1 MVVEANNWLTWA
13 VRLQALAQTGLAYGR
28 DVYDMERFEEIRQI
42 AAEMLVKPSGLP
54 LEQVEDL
61 FCNESGYQTPKLDT
75 RAAIIQDQKILLVQ
89 EKDGLWSLPGG
100 WCDVGQSTME
110 NTIKEV
116 REEAGLDVEVVRLV
130 AILDKAKSNPSR
142 SAHHVTKVFYL
153 CQSLGGQF
161 QANSE
166 TVASAYFA
174 LDDLPALSLGKN
186 TVEQLALC
194 FEAYQAEHWE
204 ARFE

>member
-1 MVVEANNWLTWA
+1 MTRETNWLKWA
-13 VRLQALAQTGLAYGR
+13 VRLQALAQAGLAYSK
-28 DVYDMERFEEIRQI
+28 DVYDIERFEEIRQI
-42 AAEMLVKPSGLP
+42 AAEMLVEPSGLP
-54 LEQVEDL
+54 LAQVEAL

-75 RAAIIQDQKILLVQ
+75 RAAIIEGQKILLVQ
-89 EKDGLWSLPGG
+89 ENDGLWSLPGG
-100 WCDVGQSTME
+100 WCDVDQSTME

-130 AILDKAKSNPSR
+130 AVLDKTKSNPSR

-153 CQSLGGQF
+153 CRSLGGQF

-166 TVASAYFA
+166 TLTSAYFS
-174 LDDLPALSLGKN
+174 LGDLPTLSLGKN
-186 TVEQLALC
+186 TVEQIALC

-204 ARFE
+204 TRFE